1 MVTIAV
7 AASGSPVASED
18 LDRRARLVGRM
29 VAELGCD
36 LLTGGGFGAMEIVAR
51 SFCETPGR
59 SGRSIGVI
67 PGEVTGFAS
76 ATVGRITKYT
86 LTPKVPYPNPWIE
99 VPIFTHLPG
108 ADPKGAASRN
118 ILNMASGDV
127 IVILPGARGTQ
138 AEFEIAAG
146 LGKHVI
152 AFVGRGDRIGG
163 YTVNGLR
170 PHAEIVDDEGT
181 LCDVL
186 REKLLPLSLP
196 KPTYTKLRS
205 VYKTSPTEIHSCS
218 MQFPNTCAIRMSEA
232 LTQVVTGIKDKF
244 KTGGVNLCPHDYVR
258 GAEDLAGVL
267 RKAEVFGLYD
277 HGFSNPGSPPSSVDG
292 KQGLVAY
299 INVPGFPGQGHI
311 DLWDGTAPA
320 GEAYWNADPIWFWKL
335 DH

>member
-7 AASGSPVASED
+7 AASGSPVESAD
-18 LDRRARLVGRM
+18 LDRRAQLVGRI

-67 PGEVTGFAS
+67 PGEGMGFAG

-86 LTPKVPYPNPWIE
+86 LTPKAPYPNPWIE

-146 LGKHVI
+146 LGKPVI
-152 AFVGRGDRIGG
+152 AFVGRGDRVGSYG
-163 YTVNGLR
+163 FDDLG
-170 PHAEIVDDEGT
+170 PHAEIVPDDDA
-181 LCDVL
+181 LCEAL
-186 REKLLPLSLP
+186 RDKLLPLSLP
-196 KPTYTKLRS
+196 KPTYTKLRG
-205 VYKTSPTEIHSCS
+205 VYKTNPTEIHACS

-232 LTQVVTGIKDKF
+232 LAQVVTGIKDKF
-244 KTGGVNLCPHDYVR
+244 KTSGVNLCLHDYVR

-267 RKAEVFGLYD
+267 RKADVFGLYNY
-277 HGFSNPGSPPSSVDG
+277 GFSAPGSPPPSITG
-292 KQGLVAY
+292 KTGLVAY

-320 GEAYWNADPIWFWKL
+320 GDAYWNADPIWFWKL
-335 DH
+335 DP